1 MKIYLILITLLFI
14 GFSCTDLEEEVYD
27 SVPQSEYPENDI
39 QVNNIG
45 LDAYAVLRDLIDDN
59 GWWYLAQEITSDEFC
74 GPTRDADWADG
85 GKWVDM
91 HRHTWTD
98 DTEGVNRMW
107 EKMWKG
113 IPQANKAIELLK
125 TLAQNETTQSKI
137 AELEVLRSFYYY
149 LLIDNYGDVPYL
161 TKFAGAAENPFK
173 IKKED
178 IFDSITEVVQNNI
191 SRLKDADTKYQI
203 NKYTAY
209 ALLAKLYM
217 NAETYTGTA
226 QWALADMY
234 IDSVLNGPYQL
245 NVSSVLEPFMT
256 DNESSSEIIFSIPF
270 DEGFA
275 KGFRIHMRS
284 LHYQHRLTFNMTAQ
298 PWNGL
303 CITPTHFDTYSSN
316 DIRKKAYN
324 LYGPQYEASG
334 APLIDGTTEEEL
346 DIDPKLPALVML
358 AGEYTVNEYRN
369 TGARL
374 VKFEIADGAGE
385 NLSNDFPI
393 FRLSDFNL
401 MKAEAQI
408 RLGGAGSGDQWI
420 TPIRERAGIG
430 AANGF
435 GLDSLLVERGREL
448 YCEGHRRQDLIRFEK
463 FTDPWWEKGG
473 TYDGVSGDPSVET
486 FPIPLW
492 ATEQNPNL
500 LADPQ

>member
-217 NAETYTGTA
+217 NAEVYTGTA
-226 QWALADMY
+226 QYVEAEKY
-234 IDSVLNGPYQL
+234 IDSVLNGPYSL
-245 NVSSVLEPFMT
+245 AGNVTEPFLT
-256 DNESSSEIIFSIPF
+256 DNDNSSEIIFSIAF
-270 DEGFA
+270 DEDFA
-275 KGFRIHMRS
+275 EGFRLHMRT
-284 LHYQHRLTFNMTAQ
+284 LHYQHNQKYELESQ
-298 PWNGL
+298 SWNGL
-303 CITPTHFDTYSSN
+303 AITPTQWNRYSSN
-316 DIRKKAYN
+316 DLRKDAFN
-324 LYGPQYEASG
+324 IYGYQIG
-334 APLIDGTTEEEL
+334 
-346 DIDPKLPALVML
+346 VL
-358 AGEYTVNEYRN
+358 AI
-369 TGARL
+369 L
-374 VKFEIADGAGE
+374 
-385 NLSNDFPI
+385 
-393 FRLSDFNL
+393 
-401 MKAEAQI
+401 
-408 RLGGAGSGDQWI
+408 
-420 TPIRERAGIG
+420 
-430 AANGF
+430 
-435 GLDSLLVERGREL
+435 
-448 YCEGHRRQDLIRFEK
+448 
-463 FTDPWWEKGG
+463 
-473 TYDGVSGDPSVET
+473 
-486 FPIPLW
+486 
-492 ATEQNPNL
+492 
-500 LADPQ
+500 